1 MVEVYPRK
9 CRIFTIEISRCQ
21 FHMAGL
27 LRQGHFL
34 GSRLRSLRKRNGLTL
49 EELST
54 RCVQLD
60 ARHAPSVS
68 YLSMVETG
76 KRVPSGAMLA
86 VLAAVF
92 GKEPAWF
99 LDRQS
104 VVANLA
110 EADESV
116 TGATGRA
123 ASSQMP
129 LEPGFLFS
137 RELLQ
142 IALPEL
148 LAQTGTSGT
157 QFARLLVRTWQE
169 TRRNE
174 FPDIER
180 AAETVGRRRMPLSLD
195 EVLAIVREA
204 GLTIRWADDER
215 GSRADRLLRARF
227 EAPGTIVINRRLQD
241 QESRLKYTLAF
252 FVGHRI
258 LHNGDGV
265 VPPHSAAGAGLE
277 DVPTHGAP
285 AAMSARDV
293 LLAWRDFECSAFAGA
308 LLCPKQPFRRFL
320 VRERHELAAGARLG
334 ITPAVMMRRMTA
346 VSPYRHW
353 HFFDGYEPGYL
364 RAVYRG
370 NGIPLPWGNMSLVPD
385 PCPHWAVF
393 RLLRDHGAE
402 AEPMPPV
409 SQVSVMHDGTAPR
422 LFCCHSLRTRDAAG
436 ASHVLSVG
444 IDLAPAFAAQGLD
457 AGAIVAGIDEACRRA
472 GGSAALPGEAADA
485 IRTVGHVLNIAWVA
499 RSAEAAAS
507 LICPRSSGCP
517 RPSACASTLPRPAA

>member
-1 MVEVYPRK
+1 M
-9 CRIFTIEISRCQ
+9 S
-21 FHMAGL
+21 GL

-49 EELST
+49 DELSA

-76 KRVPSGAMLA
+76 KRVPSGAMLG

-92 GKEPAWF
+92 GKEPGWF

-104 VVANLA
+104 VAGPAAGTDAA
-110 EADESV
+110 EPAPPGGR
-116 TGATGRA
+116 GAATA
-123 ASSQMP
+123 MP

-142 IALPEL
+142 VALPEL

-180 AAETVGRRRMPLSLD
+180 AAESVGRRRMPLSLA
-195 EVLAIVREA
+195 EVLDIVRDA
-204 GLTIRWADDER
+204 GLTVRWADDER
-215 GSRADRLLRARF
+215 GGRAERLLRARF
-227 EAPGTIVINRRLQD
+227 EAPGTIVINRRLKA
-241 QESRLKYTLAF
+241 QEARLKYTLAF
-252 FVGHRI
+252 FLGHRI

-277 DVPTHGAP
+277 DTPSRAAP

-320 VRERHELAAGARLG
+320 VREGHELAAGARLG
-334 ITPAVMMRRMTA
+334 VTTAVMMRRMTA

-393 RLLRDHGAE
+393 RLLRDRAPDAE
-402 AEPMPPV
+402 SMPPV
-409 SQVSVMHDGTAPR
+409 SQVSVMNDGATAR

-444 IDLAPAFAAQGLD
+444 IDLAPAFTAQGLD
-457 AGAIVAGIDEACRRA
+457 AQALVDGIDEVCRRS
-472 GGSAALPGEAADA
+472 GGSAPLPAEAAEA
-485 IRTVGHVLNIAWVA
+485 IRTVGHVLNIAWVTRA
-499 RSAEAAAS
+499 AEAPAS

-517 RPSACASTLPRPAA
+517 RPEPCTTAAARSA